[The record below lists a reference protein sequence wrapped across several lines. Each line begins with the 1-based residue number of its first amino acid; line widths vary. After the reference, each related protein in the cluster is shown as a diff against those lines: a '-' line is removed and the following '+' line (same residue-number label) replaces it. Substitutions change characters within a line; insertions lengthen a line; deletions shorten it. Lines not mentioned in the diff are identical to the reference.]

1 MCWNTVLNRCSVCGL
16 AAVVSST
23 NIQWQY
29 FIVVT
34 RLVVCICC
42 CLLFDF
48 TIKIPHKR
56 TIYYVNKRRKRQ
68 KFVVTELLMKTH
80 MNVGGGRATAVEGGG
95 LPHFKVIKQL
105 ARNHFTAAFLLAD
118 SWWTCGWLTIHLHYI
133 WPKVRQTVWLRST
146 DERLVIFAWFKLEL
160 SIKTHPSIINNHVM

>member
-1 MCWNTVLNRCSVCGL
+1 MFVFV
-16 AAVVSST
+16 
-23 NIQWQY
+23 
-29 FIVVT
+29 
-34 RLVVCICC
+34 VVC
-42 CLLFDF
+42 CLISQSKSH
-48 TIKIPHKR
+48 TKR

-118 SWWTCGWLTIHLHYI
+118 S
-133 WPKVRQTVWLRST
+133 
-146 DERLVIFAWFKLEL
+146 
-160 SIKTHPSIINNHVM
+160 